1 MVENFILDL
10 AGVTVCRVGGRMND
24 LKIIHL
30 MMASNQNELKRSNI
44 IFKYLFNFVKLIA
57 L

>member
-1 MVENFILDL
+1 MVENFILNL